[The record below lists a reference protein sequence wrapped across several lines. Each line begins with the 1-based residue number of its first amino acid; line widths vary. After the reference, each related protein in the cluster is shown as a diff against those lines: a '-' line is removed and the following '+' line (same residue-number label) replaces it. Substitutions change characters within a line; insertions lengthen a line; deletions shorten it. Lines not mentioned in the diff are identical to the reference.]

1 MKNLKISH
9 QLVLLVS
16 ALLVGFAAVNY
27 FELRASTNAIY
38 SERYGMLRTQVE
50 SGLGILKSF
59 QQREA
64 SGELTH
70 EEAEKQAFAAVA
82 AMKFTPDG
90 YLFAYDYD
98 VTMRLHPD
106 PKRIGE
112 KSKGKPDSKGKMF
125 RDEMVALGRS
135 GGGSGLL

>member
-1 MKNLKISH
+1 MQHFVLCMMPLLRKTVPLRLPPGRFRLAIRESNMKNLKISH

-82 AMKFTPDG
+82 AMKFTPD
-90 YLFAYDYD
+90 
-98 VTMRLHPD
+98 R
-106 PKRIGE
+106 
-112 KSKGKPDSKGKMF
+112 KS
-125 RDEMVALGRS
+125 VV
-135 GGGSGLL
+135 